1 MVVQLLCW
9 AKLNTSMFY
18 QQQTRSQYKMPFA
31 QIEYNITSKIS
42 QLSDVRGI
50 GSELMEPT
58 VHLSAEPREREY
70 TDATN
75 TLSVRAALDYFA
87 KFASPE
93 VISRLH
99 ERVAGNTKI
108 LNVTIVSPQ

>member
-1 MVVQLLCW
+1 M
-9 AKLNTSMFY
+9 Y
-18 QQQTRSQYKMPFA
+18 A

-58 VHLSAEPREREY
+58 VHLSAEPKEREY
-70 TDATN
+70 GGVPD

-87 KFASPE
+87 KYASSE
-93 VISRLH
+93 VISRLQ
-99 ERVAGNTKI
+99 ERVPANTKI